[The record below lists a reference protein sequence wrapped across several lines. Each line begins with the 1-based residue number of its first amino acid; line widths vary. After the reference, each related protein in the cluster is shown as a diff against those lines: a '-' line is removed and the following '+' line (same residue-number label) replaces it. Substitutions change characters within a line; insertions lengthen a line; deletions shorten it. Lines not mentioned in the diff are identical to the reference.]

1 MLGSLNAAAD
11 LVQLGRLHMRPL
23 QFHLLANWKPHRDS
37 LVQPI
42 PISHSCRVAIKW
54 WMNPSI
60 YVAGIPIVIPAPDFH
75 LFSDDSHSGWGAHL
89 EPLGLEVQGLWDVAS
104 QDLHINNLELRAVF
118 LALQHFQSHIY
129 NSCVM
134 VASNNSSVV
143 AYLKK
148 QGGTHSPSLCMLVWE
163 LLYWCHHRNIHIQVR
178 HIPGKLNV
186 LADSLSRPDR
196 ILPTEWSL
204 DREIATQIFSLWGT
218 PQIDLFATR
227 LNHLL
232 PLFVSPVPDHRAC
245 AVDAMSL
252 EWKNLF
258 AYAFPPFKLVPLV
271 LNKMRDSNSRFILIA
286 PCWPQ
291 RSWFSVILS
300 LIIDFPRELPVHRG
314 LVSQHQGKLTP
325 SESSYVASSHLEVV
339 RSQIRGRHI
348 SEFATQCISQS
359 RRESTLKVYS
369 ARWKMLSDWCLQREV
384 NPVDPALK
392 WFGRFFYCYLFNT
405 LKLSVASI
413 KGYRSAISNTLNFFK
428 SADCTAD
435 PIISDLI
442 KGFALRK
449 PVSRSLTP
457 KWNLTCVLWSLN
469 KAPYEPLKT
478 ADIKYIMLIAVFLL
492 TFAATRRSEI
502 HALSI
507 EEGCFRYDHNS
518 DSITLLTQP
527 GFLAKKKN
535 KKKTTSRV
543 ITRTY
548 CYSRSFSVLWFW
560 YGC

>member
-1 MLGSLNAAAD
+1 
-11 LVQLGRLHMRPL
+11 MRPL

-75 LFSDDSHSGWGAHL
+75 MFSDDSHSGWGAYL

-134 VASNNSSVV
+134 VASNKSSVV

-186 LADSLSRPDR
+186 LADSLSSPDR

-218 PQIDLFATR
+218 PQIDLFSTR

-232 PLFVSPVPDHRAC
+232 PLFVSSVPDHRAC

-252 EWKNLF
+252 E
-258 AYAFPPFKLVPLV
+258 
-271 LNKMRDSNSRFILIA
+271 
-286 PCWPQ
+286 
-291 RSWFSVILS
+291 
-300 LIIDFPRELPVHRG
+300 
-314 LVSQHQGKLTP
+314 
-325 SESSYVASSHLEVV
+325 
-339 RSQIRGRHI
+339 
-348 SEFATQCISQS
+348 
-359 RRESTLKVYS
+359 
-369 ARWKMLSDWCLQREV
+369 
-384 NPVDPALK
+384 
-392 WFGRFFYCYLFNT
+392 
-405 LKLSVASI
+405 
-413 KGYRSAISNTLNFFK
+413 
-428 SADCTAD
+428 
-435 PIISDLI
+435 
-442 KGFALRK
+442 
-449 PVSRSLTP
+449 
-457 KWNLTCVLWSLN
+457 
-469 KAPYEPLKT
+469 
-478 ADIKYIMLIAVFLL
+478 
-492 TFAATRRSEI
+492 
-502 HALSI
+502 
-507 EEGCFRYDHNS
+507 
-518 DSITLLTQP
+518 
-527 GFLAKKKN
+527 
-535 KKKTTSRV
+535 
-543 ITRTY
+543 
-548 CYSRSFSVLWFW
+548 
-560 YGC
+560 